1 MSEIRKFDWG
11 AVSGGTTKPKAKTES
26 TGEQKSRFYPRARAH
41 LNRIPSPD
49 ELSRKINEALNALSK
64 GVYWDRG
71 SIVNIV
77 L

>member
-1 MSEIRKFDWG
+1 MTEIRKFDWG
-11 AVSGGTTKPKAKTES
+11 AVASGAAKNKPKTDKQE
-26 TGEQKSRFYPRARAH
+26 EPKSSFYPHRRARLNLIPNAEELAH
-41 LNRIPSPD
+41 RIHD
-49 ELSRKINEALNALSK
+49 ALNALSK

>member
-1 MSEIRKFDWG
+1 MTEIRKFDWG
-11 AVSGGTTKPKAKTES
+11 AVTSGTAKNKPKADKQDEP
-26 TGEQKSRFYPRARAH
+26 KSNFYPHRRAR
-41 LNRIPSPD
+41 LNLIPNAEELARRIHD
-49 ELSRKINEALNALSK
+49 ALNALSK